1 MDLSKI
7 ADLTM
12 LGVYVSMLD
21 KKIDREFNF
30 LHFILNKFLN
40 KSFIKIKT
48 IFYKEIK
55 LIKEILNTENEMKL
69 ISELYGNI
77 VIDYLNI
84 KEPLKKDIYINML
97 KIMYYF
103 DCFEDY
109 FKDKKKNK
117 KTILINLDKKSA
129 VDYIKEKITS
139 KIFLMRTSFINIDKE
154 NREIIEKILEY
165 SLLSKFNKIKKDIYN
180 YK

>member
-1 MDLSKI
+1 
-7 ADLTM
+7 
-12 LGVYVSMLD
+12 
-21 KKIDREFNF
+21 
-30 LHFILNKFLN
+30 
-40 KSFIKIKT
+40 
-48 IFYKEIK
+48 
-55 LIKEILNTENEMKL
+55 MKL

-77 VIDYLNI
+77 VVDYLNI

-103 DCFEDY
+103 DYFEDY